1 MPRRDS
7 ATKQADRTRKARK
20 RRGQEKE
27 RRRVAKSDPG
37 KRGR

>member
-7 ATKQADRTRKARK
+7 ATKQLERTRKARK

-27 RRRVAKSDPG
+27 KRKMGG
-37 KRGR
+37 KRV